1 MQCGDG
7 DIISTDVFAEFCFS
21 NGCFQSFE
29 MEVSGASANEEQ
41 AIEASFAYG
50 TTLDPV
56 TDQLEE
62 YNRKK

>member
-1 MQCGDG
+1 
-7 DIISTDVFAEFCFS
+7 
-21 NGCFQSFE
+21 